1 MTYLN
6 AKKYMISAPYSNG
19 KGHSNILEL
28 LDSLGSPQ
36 RRMKYLRLAGSNGKT
51 VCAEMLTSVLIK
63 GGYTVGCLRMP
74 LREEPTDNVCIGNK
88 CLSMDQFAQY
98 TSAIKRLGA
107 GLDFIPTQSELLLSV
122 ALLAF
127 KDAGCDICIIESD
140 HFGEDP
146 SRFLP
151 PPFAAVICGTIPSDD
166 TEQITRIRSYICR
179 GIEEIVSAPQNS
191 EAYSII
197 SDTCYSVNCR
207 LTLPTRN
214 AISIDKLTFRGSEFH
229 YKNVKYTLSL
239 SGRFQISNAVLVI
252 ETLEMLARKGF
263 SISVDNINA
272 GLSNLRIPAKF
283 ETVSLFP
290 LIIVD
295 STHTPVAIET
305 VCDSLSDFKAQTG
318 TNVRLC
324 LPSGKIIPDYVD
336 ALERRG
342 YTIESIY
349 TPASDGIA
357 YDSRIV
363 PCNTQKALVNGV
375 LSNLDKNTLL
385 LVSGNHKFVIPVRHR
400 MLEALGFRF

>member
-357 YDSRIV
+357 SDSRIV

>member
-98 TSAIKRLGA
+98 TSAIKRLSA

-357 YDSRIV
+357 SDSRIV

>member
-98 TSAIKRLGA
+98 TSAIKRLSA

-122 ALLAF
+122 ALIAF

-357 YDSRIV
+357 SDSRIV

>member
-263 SISVDNINA
+263 SISVDSINA

-357 YDSRIV
+357 SDSRIV

>member
-98 TSAIKRLGA
+98 TSAIKRLSA

-229 YKNVKYTLSL
+229 SKNVKYTLSL

-357 YDSRIV
+357 SDSRIV

>member
-98 TSAIKRLGA
+98 TSAIKRLSA

-214 AISIDKLTFRGSEFH
+214 AIRIDKLTFRGSEFH

-318 TNVRLC
+318 TSVRLC
-324 LPSGKIIPDYVD
+324 LPSGKIIPDYID

-357 YDSRIV
+357 SDSRIV

>member
-28 LDSLGSPQ
+28 LDSLGAPQ

-318 TNVRLC
+318 TSVRLC
-324 LPSGKIIPDYVD
+324 LPSGKIISDYVD

-357 YDSRIV
+357 SDSRIV